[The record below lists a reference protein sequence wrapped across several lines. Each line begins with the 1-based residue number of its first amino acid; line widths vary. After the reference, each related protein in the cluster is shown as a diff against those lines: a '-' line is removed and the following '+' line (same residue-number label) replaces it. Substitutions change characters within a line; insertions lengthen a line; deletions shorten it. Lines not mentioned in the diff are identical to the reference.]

1 MATVESAPT
10 PSAPST
16 AVSSAF
22 ATNALGQQC
31 VGSERLLQTIFN
43 SGVIDANRQQTLL
56 SLVSSGNISEKELTA
71 IVQLV
76 GRIKHAQE
84 NGANLASGMTAAQGK
99 EFLNSL
105 INEVANPAE
114 INQGMHA
121 GCTVISMMFDK
132 ARRDPADL
140 LRMGVD
146 LASKGTTT
154 LKNGDTLLINKTA
167 FAEALNDKNGQYE
180 KLSLSERVLM
190 ASLMDY
196 GNGGSSSYNFQN
208 DQSTGF
214 SVGGKTLSDYKG
226 LYPHQYLRVANA
238 LEGGVHKVETDKALA
253 EEFLRNGNPPGSA
266 AVGTLIDM
274 KWNSSGAHVNHMVT
288 FMGFDKNGDVII
300 RNPWGSERPPSGD
313 GPKSRQV
320 RPDLGKGYETIS
332 AKEFFE
338 RLNGITVKDTSPG
351 ARAMTAAED
360 KNVGLDLESP
370 QENGLPRTLGP
381 EVAVRQFT
389 EGKKSS
395 VQQLTDQELADFR
408 ENRPDYLS
416 VITAEEGRRKKVQQQ
431 QEPSDDDR
439 RARPRMPSPVIQRT
453 SVASE

>member
-1 MATVESAPT
+1 MATLAP
-10 PSAPST
+10 APSPAAAPASA
-16 AVSSAF
+16 AVPP
-22 ATNALGQQC
+22 NALGIDL
-31 VGSERLLQTIFN
+31 ERRLLQ
-43 SGVIDANRQQTLL
+43 SGVIDQKNVDAL
-56 SLVSSGNISEKELTA
+56 SRLVEAGKITQKELNA
-71 IVQLV
+71 LAQLV
-76 GRIKHAQE
+76 GQIE
-84 NGANLASGMTAAQGK
+84 SGANLKSGMTAAQGK

-196 GNGGSSSYNFQN
+196 GNGGNSSYNFQT

-238 LEGGVHKVETDKALA
+238 LEGGVHKVENDKGRA
-253 EEFLRNGNPPGSA
+253 EAFLRSGKA
-266 AVGTLIDM
+266 EGTLVDM
-274 KWNSSGAHVNHMVT
+274 KWNSSGLHVNHMVT
-288 FMGFDKNGDVII
+288 FVGFDKNGDVII
-300 RNPWGSERPPSGD
+300 RNPWGAENPPSAD
-313 GPKSRQV
+313 GPQSRRL

-332 AKEFFE
+332 AKDFFE

-360 KNVGLDLESP
+360 RNVQLDISSP
-370 QENGLPRTLGP
+370 QENGVPRTVGP

-389 EGKKSS
+389 EGKRSS
-395 VQQLTDQELADFR
+395 IQQLTEPELAEFR
-408 ENRPDYLS
+408 ETRPDYLS
-416 VITAEEGRRKKVQQQ
+416 VIHAEESRRKKALPQ
-431 QEPSDDDR
+431 QEPDEGER
-439 RARPRMPSPVIQRT
+439 WKGRPQMAPSAITRT
-453 SVASE
+453 TVASE

>member
-1 MATVESAPT
+1 MATAAPA
-10 PSAPST
+10 PASAPST
-16 AVSSAF
+16 AVTPAC

-31 VGSERLLQTIFN
+31 VGSERLLQTISN

-56 SLVSSGNISEKELTA
+56 GLVSSGKISEKELNA
-71 IVQLV
+71 IVQLA

-84 NGANLASGMTAAQGK
+84 SGANLASGMTAAQGR
-99 EFLNSL
+99 EFLHSL

-167 FAEALNDKNGQYE
+167 FAEALNDQNGQYE

-196 GNGGSSSYNFQN
+196 GNGGNSSYNFQT

-226 LYPHQYLRVANA
+226 LYPHQIGRVVDA
-238 LEGGVHKVETDKALA
+238 LEGGVHKYETDKARVEALLRSGKA
-253 EEFLRNGNPPGSA
+253 EGS
-266 AVGTLIDM
+266 LIDM
-274 KWNSSGAHVNHMVT
+274 QWNSSGPHVNHMVT
-288 FMGFDKNGDVII
+288 FAGRDKNGDAII
-300 RNPWGSERPPSGD
+300 RNPWGAENPPSAG
-313 GPKSRQV
+313 GPGSRKP

-332 AKEFFE
+332 WQEFSE
-338 RLNGITVKDTSPG
+338 RINGVWMKDTSPG

-360 KNVGLDLESP
+360 QNVQLDLSSP
-370 QENGLPRTLGP
+370 QKNGVPRTVGP

-389 EGKKSS
+389 GGKKSS
-395 VQQLTDQELADFR
+395 IRQLTEEELAEFKKK
-408 ENRPDYLS
+408 RPDYLA
-416 VITAEEGRRKKVQQQ
+416 VIQAEEKESRRKKALPQ
-431 QEPSDDDR
+431 QEPDEDDR
-439 RARPRMPSPVIQRT
+439 WKARPQMASSAITRTTVI
-453 SVASE
+453 SE

>member
-16 AVSSAF
+16 AVSSAC

-56 SLVSSGNISEKELTA
+56 SLVSSRNISEKELTA

-99 EFLNSL
+99 EFLNCL

-132 ARRDPADL
+132 ARRDPAGL
-140 LRMGVD
+140 LLMGVD
-146 LASKGTTT
+146 LASKGTAS
-154 LKNGDTLLINKTA
+154 LKNGDTLHINETA

-180 KLSLSERVLM
+180 KVSLSERVLM

-196 GNGGSSSYNFQN
+196 GNGGSSSYNFQI

-238 LEGGVHKVETDKALA
+238 LEGGVHKIETDKARA
-253 EEFLRNGNPPGSA
+253 WAHLRSGNPPGSA

-274 KWNSSGAHVNHMVT
+274 RWNSSGAHVNHMVT
-288 FMGFDKNGDVII
+288 FMGFDKNGDAII
-300 RNPWGSERPPSGD
+300 RNPWGAENPPSAD
-313 GPKSRQV
+313 GPKSRRA

-332 AKEFFE
+332 AKELEE

-360 KNVGLDLESP
+360 KNVRLDLESP

-395 VQQLTDQELADFR
+395 VRELTESELAEFKKD
-408 ENRPDYLS
+408 RPDYLS
-416 VITAEEGRRKKVQQQ
+416 VIKAEEDRRKRIRT
-431 QEPSDDDR
+431 QEDDPELELR
-439 RARPRMPSPVIQRT
+439 RWSRPTAPVFTPPGKR
-453 SVASE
+453 